1 MEEGS
6 QSQSHQVAL
15 LGGGGSE
22 VQARPGQLC
31 KETGER
37 ASRPTSVPLPPS
49 PSLESAPRCLSA
61 SASFPPETAKAC
73 TITLEKVLSGL

>member
-37 ASRPTSVPLPPS
+37 ASRPPSS

>member
-37 ASRPTSVPLPPS
+37 ASRPPSVPLPLLP
-49 PSLESAPRCLSA
+49 
-61 SASFPPETAKAC
+61 
-73 TITLEKVLSGL
+73 LSGVSPTLPFSQCLFSP